1 MRAPADD
8 SRVYR
13 MFKRSAHGIACTGED
28 MRQVDR
34 VTVLLAEDHA
44 VVREGTRQMLER
56 DPRIDVVG
64 EAPDGQAA
72 IELSESLA
80 PDVLLLDI
88 SLPLCNGV
96 EVTRAVR
103 ALSDAPRV
111 LVLSAYDDAG
121 YVTAT
126 LAAGAS
132 GYLLKTASGQEVLSA
147 IVAVAADEVVLD
159 HSVAALAFS
168 AAAGGSSGSLLSERE
183 TDVLNLAAAG
193 HRTKEIAARLSLST
207 RTVESH
213 FTSIFNKLGV
223 DSRLEAVMQ
232 ASERGLLS
240 HDEDR

>member
-1 MRAPADD
+1 
-8 SRVYR
+8 
-13 MFKRSAHGIACTGED
+13 
-28 MRQVDR
+28 MRQIDR
-34 VTVLLAEDHA
+34 VTVVLAEDHV

-64 EAPDGQAA
+64 EASDGQAA
-72 IELSESLA
+72 IKLSETLA

-88 SLPLCNGV
+88 GLPMCNGV
-96 EVTRAVR
+96 EVTRAVT
-103 ALSDAPRV
+103 ALPKAPRV

-147 IVAVAADEVVLD
+147 IIAVAADEVVLD
-159 HSVAALAFS
+159 QSVAPLALS
-168 AAAGGSSGSLLSERE
+168 QAAGGSTGSLLSQRE
-183 TDVLNLAAAG
+183 IDVLRLAAAG
-193 HRTKEIAARLSLST
+193 NRTKEIAAELSLST

-213 FTSIFNKLGV
+213 FTSVFNKLGV

-232 ASERGLLS
+232 ATTQGLLS
-240 HDEDR
+240 IEEDR